1 MESNT
6 ITIPSSIP
14 DQLTVDD
21 EVMSV
26 QIITDN
32 PDEEEAVSNSL
43 HELEAPDPL
52 TLTGTS
58 VSLTG
63 NIDTSSLT
71 GHHMVHAV
79 TLSENS
85 DVDSAL
91 VFFTIYHFML
101 LIHFICTAKTLLYL
115 GNINVLIV

>member
-21 EVMSV
+21 EVMSI

-43 HELEAPDPL
+43 HEFL
-52 TLTGTS
+52 
-58 VSLTG
+58 
-63 NIDTSSLT
+63 
-71 GHHMVHAV
+71 
-79 TLSENS
+79 
-85 DVDSAL
+85 
-91 VFFTIYHFML
+91 
-101 LIHFICTAKTLLYL
+101 
-115 GNINVLIV
+115 